1 MPGSQDR
8 LVKAHF
14 IRFFNPPPYS
24 FPESGLVAALLVE
37 TITYLISGFQPFVFF
52 KQMSKTL
59 YLLDGMALAYRAHFA
74 LIRSPIYTSKGFNS
88 SAIFGFTGTLIE
100 LITKK
105 KPSHLAVVFDTS
117 APTARHIL
125 HPEYKAH
132 REDMPED
139 LAAAMPHLS
148 RVAEAF
154 GIPVLKMDGY
164 EADDI
169 IGTLS
174 HRAEADGFDEIFMVT
189 PDKDFGQLV
198 TDKIKMYRPSRQGDG
213 AEILGVDE
221 IKEKWGIAR
230 AEQVIDMLGL
240 CGDVSDNIPGVPGIG
255 PKTAAKLLATYDTVQ
270 NIIDHVAELKGK
282 QKERVR
288 DHTVQALLSKKLATI
303 QLDVPIQ
310 ANWEALRLDP
320 PNKDKLVPLFAE
332 FEFRTLGKRIF
343 GNDFTIQEAAT
354 DLVLMSEDDE
364 KAKVT
369 SQASTA
375 SGETQ
380 MDLLPDIAFK
390 TFADLKTDYRIA
402 DSTEALHQ
410 LVAALRNAGTFAFDT
425 ETTGLNP
432 RSVQLVGISFATQAH
447 SGWFVPLPSERS
459 EAAQVLDVLRPVFDD
474 STLTKV
480 GHNLKFDLSI
490 LAEQGM
496 DVAGPCFDTMLAHAL
511 IDPEQRH
518 NLDALSEDFLQYTTI
533 RFSELVPDTPKG
545 QAIDYSGV
553 DPKALAD
560 YAIEDADV
568 TLQLWSLFKAKLKE
582 SGQAK
587 VFYDIET
594 PLLPVL
600 VAMEREGILMDE
612 SVLVETGQSL
622 EGHIE
627 ALRNAVNQSAGREFN
642 LNSPKQLGEV
652 LFDELKLV
660 EKAKK
665 TKTGQYAT
673 NEKVLASL
681 APKHPIVANILEYR
695 QLAKLKSTYIDALPH
710 SIDPASGRVHTHYGQ
725 VQTSTGRLSSND
737 PNLQNIPVRSKQG
750 REIRKAF
757 IARPGWKLLSA
768 DYSQIE
774 LRILAALTEDQ
785 GLLTAFRQGRDI
797 HAATAAKIFD
807 VALDEVT
814 REQRSTAKMVNFGIP
829 YGISAFGLA
838 QRLGTVS
845 RTEAQEIINNYFEQF
860 PGIPGYMTRMQDR
873 AKAQGYVETISGRRR
888 HLRDINSSNGTIRAA
903 AERNAI
909 NMPIQGTAADMIK
922 IAMVNVQNALT
933 EKQLNTRMLLQVHDE
948 LIFDLDPAEE
958 TIVRELVTE
967 GMKDALDLKCP
978 IEIDIGIGDNWLE
991 AH

>member
-1 MPGSQDR
+1 
-8 LVKAHF
+8 
-14 IRFFNPPPYS
+14 
-24 FPESGLVAALLVE
+24 
-37 TITYLISGFQPFVFF
+37 
-52 KQMSKTL
+52 MSKTL

-105 KPSHLAVVFDTS
+105 QPSHLAVVFDTS

-125 HPEYKAH
+125 HPEYKAQ
-132 REDMPED
+132 REAMPED

-169 IGTLS
+169 IGTLA
-174 HRAEADGFDEIFMVT
+174 HRAEAEGFDEVFMVT

-198 TDKIKMYRPSRQGDG
+198 TEKIKMYRPSRQGDG
-213 AEILGVDE
+213 AEILGIDE
-221 IKEKWGIAR
+221 IKQKWDIVR
-230 AEQVIDMLGL
+230 VDQVIDMLGL

-255 PKTAAKLLATYDTVQ
+255 PKTAAKLLAAYDNVD
-270 NIIDHVAELKGK
+270 NIIAHVDELKGK
-282 QKERVR
+282 QQERVR
-288 DHTVQALLSKKLATI
+288 DNAEQARLSKTLATI
-303 QLDVPIQ
+303 QLDVPID
-310 ANWEALRLDP
+310 ADWDSLRLDVP
-320 PNKDKLVPLFAE
+320 SQDKLVPLFAE

-343 GNDFTIQEAAT
+343 GNDFTIQET
-354 DLVLMSEDDE
+354 SSDLVLMSEDDE
-364 KAKVT
+364 KTKAKQPAAD
-369 SQASTA
+369 S
-375 SGETQ
+375 SGDLQ
-380 MDLLPDIAFK
+380 LDLLPAVTYT
-390 TFADLKTDYRIA
+390 TFADTKTDYRIA
-402 DSTEALHQ
+402 DSANTLKALTD
-410 LVAALRNAGTFAFDT
+410 ALRAAGSFAFDT

-432 RSVQLVGISFATQAH
+432 RSVDLVGISFSTKAH
-447 SGWFVPLPSERS
+447 SGWFVPVSS
-459 EAAQVLDVLRPVFDD
+459 DNSAAVFDALRPIFSD
-474 STLTKV
+474 SSLAKI
-480 GHNLKFDLSI
+480 GHHLKFDLSI
-490 LAEQGM
+490 LAEQGI
-496 DVAGPCFDTMLAHAL
+496 DVAGECYDTMLAHAL

-518 NLDALSEDFLQYTTI
+518 NLDTLSEDFLQYTTI
-533 RFSELVPDTPKG
+533 RFSELVPEIKKG
-545 QAIDYSGV
+545 QPIDYSSV
-553 DPKALAD
+553 KPQALAN
-560 YAIEDADV
+560 YAIEDANV
-568 TLQLWSLFKAKLKE
+568 TLQLWELFKVKLEE

-587 VFYDIET
+587 VFYEIET

-600 VAMEREGILMDE
+600 VSMEREGILMNE
-612 SVLVETGQSL
+612 ATLAETGKSL
-622 EGHIE
+622 EDHI
-627 ALRNAVNQSAGREFN
+627 ATLRYSINVAAGREFN
-642 LNSPKQLGEV
+642 LNSPKQLGEI
-652 LFDELKLV
+652 LFDDLKLV
-660 EKAKK
+660 EKPKK

-673 NEKVLASL
+673 NEQVLSSL

-695 QLAKLKSTYIDALPH
+695 QLTKLKSTYIDALPN
-710 SIDPASGRVHTHYGQ
+710 SIDAASGRVHTHYGQ

-737 PNLQNIPVRSKQG
+737 PNLQNIPVRSVQG

-774 LRILAALTEDQ
+774 LRILAELTEDE
-785 GLLTAFRQGRDI
+785 GLLNAFREGRDI

-845 RTEAQEIINNYFEQF
+845 RTEAQEIINNYFAQF
-860 PGIPGYMTRMQDR
+860 PGIPGYMSRMQES
-873 AKAQGYVETISGRRR
+873 AKAKGYVETITGRRR
-888 HLRDINSSNGTIRAA
+888 YLQDINSKNGTIRAA

-922 IAMVNVQNALT
+922 IAMVNVQTALT
-933 EKQLNTRMLLQVHDE
+933 EQSLNTRMLLQVHDE
-948 LIFDLDPAEE
+948 LIFDLDPTEE
-958 TIVRELVTE
+958 AAVRALVTE
-967 GMKDALDLKCP
+967 GMKKALDLKCP
-978 IEIDIGIGDNWLE
+978 IEIDIGLGDNWLE

>member
-1 MPGSQDR
+1 MP
-8 LVKAHF
+8 
-14 IRFFNPPPYS
+14 
-24 FPESGLVAALLVE
+24 
-37 TITYLISGFQPFVFF
+37 
-52 KQMSKTL
+52 KTL

-105 KPSHLAVVFDTS
+105 QPSHLAVVFDTS

-125 HPEYKAH
+125 HPEYKAQ
-132 REDMPED
+132 REAMPED

-169 IGTLS
+169 IGTLA
-174 HRAEADGFDEIFMVT
+174 HRAEADGFDEVFMVT

-198 TDKIKMYRPSRQGDG
+198 TEKIKMYRPSRQGDG

-221 IKEKWGIAR
+221 IKAKWDIIR
-230 AEQVIDMLGL
+230 VDQVIDMLGL

-255 PKTAAKLLATYDTVQ
+255 PKTAAKLLAAYDNVD
-270 NIIDHVAELKGK
+270 NIIAHVDELKGK
-282 QKERVR
+282 QQERVR
-288 DHTVQALLSKKLATI
+288 DNAEQARLSKTLATI
-303 QLDVPIQ
+303 QLDVPID
-310 ANWEALRLDP
+310 ADWDNLRLDAP
-320 PNKDKLVPLFAE
+320 SQEKLVPLFAE
-332 FEFRTLGKRIF
+332 FEFRTLAKRIF
-343 GNDFTIQEAAT
+343 GSDFTIQEASSE
-354 DLVLMSEDDE
+354 LVLMSEDDE
-364 KAKVT
+364 KTKAKQPAAD
-369 SQASTA
+369 S
-375 SGETQ
+375 SGDLQ
-380 MDLLPDIAFK
+380 LDLLPAVTYT
-390 TFADLKTDYRIA
+390 TFTDTETDYRIA
-402 DSTEALHQ
+402 DSADTLQQ
-410 LVAALRNAGTFAFDT
+410 LTDELRSAGSFAFDT

-432 RSVQLVGISFATQAH
+432 RSVDLVGISFSIKAH
-447 SGWFVPLPSERS
+447 SGWFVPVSKGNS
-459 EAAQVLDVLRPVFDD
+459 ATVFEALRPVFSD
-474 STLTKV
+474 SNLAKI

-490 LAEQGM
+490 LAEQGI
-496 DVAGPCFDTMLAHAL
+496 DVAGECYDTMLAHAL

-518 NLDALSEDFLQYTTI
+518 NLDTLSEDFLQYTTI
-533 RFSELVPDTPKG
+533 RFSELVPEVKKG
-545 QAIDYSGV
+545 QPIDYSSV
-553 DPKALAD
+553 KPQALAD

-568 TLQLWSLFKAKLKE
+568 TLQLWELFKAKLEE

-587 VFYDIET
+587 VFYEIET

-600 VAMEREGILMDE
+600 VAMEREGILMNE
-612 SVLVETGQSL
+612 ATLVDTGKSL

-627 ALRNAVNQSAGREFN
+627 TLRESINAAAGREFN
-642 LNSPKQLGEV
+642 LNSPKQLGEI

-660 EKAKK
+660 EKPKK

-673 NEKVLASL
+673 NEQVLSSL

-695 QLAKLKSTYIDALPH
+695 QLTKLKSTYIDALPH
-710 SIDPASGRVHTHYGQ
+710 SIDPVSGRVHTNYGQ

-737 PNLQNIPVRSKQG
+737 PNLQNIPVRSVQG

-774 LRILAALTEDQ
+774 LRILAALTEDA
-785 GLLTAFRQGRDI
+785 GLLNAFREGRDI
-797 HAATAAKIFD
+797 HAATAAKIFE
-807 VALDEVT
+807 VELDEVT

-845 RTEAQEIINNYFEQF
+845 RTEAQEIINNYFAQF
-860 PGIPGYMTRMQDR
+860 PGIPGYMLRMQES
-873 AKAQGYVETISGRRR
+873 AKAKGYVETITGRRR
-888 HLRDINSSNGTIRAA
+888 YLQDINSRNGTIRAA

-922 IAMVNVQNALT
+922 IAMVNVQNALVA
-933 EKQLNTRMLLQVHDE
+933 QGLNTRMLLQVHDE
-948 LIFDLDPAEE
+948 LIFDLDPNEE
-958 TIVRELVTE
+958 TKVRALVTE
-967 GMKDALDLKCP
+967 GMKKALDLKCP
-978 IEIDIGIGDNWLE
+978 IEIDIGLGDNWLE

>member
-1 MPGSQDR
+1 MP
-8 LVKAHF
+8 
-14 IRFFNPPPYS
+14 
-24 FPESGLVAALLVE
+24 
-37 TITYLISGFQPFVFF
+37 
-52 KQMSKTL
+52 KTL

-105 KPSHLAVVFDTS
+105 QPSHLAVVFDTS

-125 HPEYKAH
+125 HPEYKAQ
-132 REDMPED
+132 REAMPED

-169 IGTLS
+169 IGTLA
-174 HRAEADGFDEIFMVT
+174 HRAEADGFDEVFMVT

-198 TDKIKMYRPSRQGDG
+198 TEKIKMYRPSRQGDG

-221 IKEKWGIAR
+221 IKAKWDIIR
-230 AEQVIDMLGL
+230 VDQVIDMLGL

-255 PKTAAKLLATYDTVQ
+255 PKTAAKLLAAYDNVD
-270 NIIDHVAELKGK
+270 NIIAHVDELKGK
-282 QKERVR
+282 QQERVR
-288 DHTVQALLSKKLATI
+288 DNAEQARLSKTLATI
-303 QLDVPIQ
+303 QLDVPID
-310 ANWEALRLDP
+310 AEWDNLRLDAP
-320 PNKDKLVPLFAE
+320 SQDKLVPLFAE
-332 FEFRTLGKRIF
+332 FEFRTLAKRIF
-343 GNDFTIQEAAT
+343 GSDFTIQEASSE
-354 DLVLMSEDDE
+354 LVLMSEDDE
-364 KAKVT
+364 KTKAKQPAAD
-369 SQASTA
+369 S
-375 SGETQ
+375 SGDLQ
-380 MDLLPDIAFK
+380 LDLLPAVTYT
-390 TFADLKTDYRIA
+390 TFTDTKTDYRIA
-402 DSTEALHQ
+402 DSADTLQQ
-410 LVAALRNAGTFAFDT
+410 LTDELRSAGSFAFDT

-432 RSVQLVGISFATQAH
+432 RSVDLVGISFSIKAH
-447 SGWFVPLPSERS
+447 SGWFVPVSKGNS
-459 EAAQVLDVLRPVFDD
+459 ATVFEALRPVFSD
-474 STLTKV
+474 SNLAKI

-490 LAEQGM
+490 LAEQGI
-496 DVAGPCFDTMLAHAL
+496 DVAGECYDTMLAHAL

-518 NLDALSEDFLQYTTI
+518 NLDTLSEDFLQYTTI
-533 RFSELVPDTPKG
+533 RFSELVPEVKKG
-545 QAIDYSGV
+545 QPIDYSSV
-553 DPKALAD
+553 KPQALAD

-568 TLQLWSLFKAKLKE
+568 TLQLWELFKAKLEE

-587 VFYDIET
+587 VFYEIET

-600 VAMEREGILMDE
+600 VAMEREGILMNE
-612 SVLVETGQSL
+612 ATLVDTGKSL

-627 ALRNAVNQSAGREFN
+627 TLRESINAAAGREFN
-642 LNSPKQLGEV
+642 LNSPKQLGEI

-660 EKAKK
+660 EKPKK

-673 NEKVLASL
+673 NEQVLSSL

-695 QLAKLKSTYIDALPH
+695 QLTKLKSTYIDALPH
-710 SIDPASGRVHTHYGQ
+710 SIDPVSGRVHTNYGQ

-737 PNLQNIPVRSKQG
+737 PNLQNIPVRSVQG

-774 LRILAALTEDQ
+774 LRILAALTEDA
-785 GLLTAFRQGRDI
+785 GLLNAFREGRDI
-797 HAATAAKIFD
+797 HAATAAKIFE
-807 VALDEVT
+807 VELDEVS

-845 RTEAQEIINNYFEQF
+845 RTEAQEIINNYFAQF
-860 PGIPGYMTRMQDR
+860 PGIPGYMSRMQES
-873 AKAQGYVETISGRRR
+873 AKAKGYVETITGRRR
-888 HLRDINSSNGTIRAA
+888 YLQDINSRNGTIRAA

-922 IAMVNVQNALT
+922 IAMVNVQNALV
-933 EKQLNTRMLLQVHDE
+933 EQGLNTRMLLQVHDE
-948 LIFDLDPAEE
+948 LIFDLDPSEE
-958 TIVRELVTE
+958 VAVRALVTE
-967 GMKDALDLKCP
+967 GMKKALDLKCP
-978 IEIDIGIGDNWLE
+978 IEIDIGLGDNWLE

>member
-1 MPGSQDR
+1 MP
-8 LVKAHF
+8 
-14 IRFFNPPPYS
+14 
-24 FPESGLVAALLVE
+24 
-37 TITYLISGFQPFVFF
+37 
-52 KQMSKTL
+52 KTL

-105 KPSHLAVVFDTS
+105 QPSHLAVVFDTS

-125 HPEYKAH
+125 HPEYKAQ
-132 REDMPED
+132 REAMPED

-169 IGTLS
+169 IGTLA
-174 HRAEADGFDEIFMVT
+174 HRAEADGFDEVFMVT

-198 TDKIKMYRPSRQGDG
+198 TEKIKMYRPSRQGDG

-221 IKEKWGIAR
+221 IKAKWDIIR
-230 AEQVIDMLGL
+230 VDQVIDMLGL

-255 PKTAAKLLATYDTVQ
+255 PKTAAKLLAAYDNVD
-270 NIIDHVAELKGK
+270 NIIAHVDELKGK
-282 QKERVR
+282 QQERVR
-288 DHTVQALLSKKLATI
+288 DNAEQARLSKTLATI
-303 QLDVPIQ
+303 QLDVPID
-310 ANWEALRLDP
+310 ADWDNLRLDAP
-320 PNKDKLVPLFAE
+320 SQDKLVPLFAE
-332 FEFRTLGKRIF
+332 FEFRTLAKRIF
-343 GNDFTIQEAAT
+343 GSDFTIQEASSE
-354 DLVLMSEDDE
+354 LVLMSEDDE
-364 KAKVT
+364 KTKAKQPAAD
-369 SQASTA
+369 S
-375 SGETQ
+375 SGDLQ
-380 MDLLPDIAFK
+380 LDLLPAVTYT
-390 TFADLKTDYRIA
+390 TFTDTKTDYRIA
-402 DSTEALHQ
+402 DSADTLQQ
-410 LVAALRNAGTFAFDT
+410 LTDELRSAGSFAFDT

-432 RSVQLVGISFATQAH
+432 RSVDLVGISFSIKAH
-447 SGWFVPLPSERS
+447 SGWFVPVSKGNS
-459 EAAQVLDVLRPVFDD
+459 ATVFEALRPVFSD
-474 STLTKV
+474 SNLAKI

-490 LAEQGM
+490 LAEQGI
-496 DVAGPCFDTMLAHAL
+496 DVAGECYDTMLAHAL

-518 NLDALSEDFLQYTTI
+518 NLDTLSEDFLQYTTI
-533 RFSELVPDTPKG
+533 RFSELVPEVKKG
-545 QAIDYSGV
+545 QPIDYSSV
-553 DPKALAD
+553 KPQALAD

-568 TLQLWSLFKAKLKE
+568 TLQLWELFKAKLEE

-587 VFYDIET
+587 VFYEIET

-600 VAMEREGILMDE
+600 VAMEREGILMNE
-612 SVLVETGQSL
+612 ATLVDTGKSL

-627 ALRNAVNQSAGREFN
+627 TLRESINAAAGREFN
-642 LNSPKQLGEV
+642 LNSPKQLGEI

-660 EKAKK
+660 EKPKK

-673 NEKVLASL
+673 NEQVLSSL

-695 QLAKLKSTYIDALPH
+695 QLTKLKSTYIDALPH
-710 SIDPASGRVHTHYGQ
+710 SIDPVSGRVHTNYGQ

-737 PNLQNIPVRSKQG
+737 PNLQNIPVRSVQG

-774 LRILAALTEDQ
+774 LRILAALTEDA
-785 GLLTAFRQGRDI
+785 GLLNAFREGRDI
-797 HAATAAKIFD
+797 HAATAAKIFE
-807 VALDEVT
+807 VELDEVT

-845 RTEAQEIINNYFEQF
+845 RTEAQEIINNYFAQF
-860 PGIPGYMTRMQDR
+860 PGIPGYMLRMQES
-873 AKAQGYVETISGRRR
+873 AKAKGYVETITGRRR
-888 HLRDINSSNGTIRAA
+888 YLQDINSRNGTIRAA

-922 IAMVNVQNALT
+922 IAMVNVQNALV
-933 EKQLNTRMLLQVHDE
+933 EQGLNTRMLLQVHDE
-948 LIFDLDPAEE
+948 LIFDLDPSEE
-958 TIVRELVTE
+958 VAVRALVTE
-967 GMKDALDLKCP
+967 GMKKALDLKCP
-978 IEIDIGIGDNWLE
+978 IEIDIGLGDNWLE

>member
-1 MPGSQDR
+1 
-8 LVKAHF
+8 
-14 IRFFNPPPYS
+14 
-24 FPESGLVAALLVE
+24 
-37 TITYLISGFQPFVFF
+37 
-52 KQMSKTL
+52 MSKTL

-105 KPSHLAVVFDTS
+105 QPSHLAVVFDTS

-125 HPEYKAH
+125 HPEYKAQ
-132 REDMPED
+132 REAMPED

-169 IGTLS
+169 IGTLA
-174 HRAEADGFDEIFMVT
+174 HRAEAEGFDEVFMVT

-198 TDKIKMYRPSRQGDG
+198 TEKIKMYRPSRQGDG
-213 AEILGVDE
+213 AEILGIDE
-221 IKEKWGIAR
+221 IKQKWDIVR
-230 AEQVIDMLGL
+230 VDQVIDMLGL

-255 PKTAAKLLATYDTVQ
+255 PKTAAKLLAAYDNVD
-270 NIIDHVAELKGK
+270 NIIAHVDELKGK
-282 QKERVR
+282 QQERVR
-288 DHTVQALLSKKLATI
+288 DNAEQARLSKTLATI
-303 QLDVPIQ
+303 QLDVPID
-310 ANWEALRLDP
+310 ADWDSLRLDVP
-320 PNKDKLVPLFAE
+320 SQDKLVPLFAE

-343 GNDFTIQEAAT
+343 GNDFTIQET
-354 DLVLMSEDDE
+354 SSDLVLMSEDDE
-364 KAKVT
+364 KTKAKQPAAD
-369 SQASTA
+369 S
-375 SGETQ
+375 SGDLQ
-380 MDLLPDIAFK
+380 LDLLPAVTYT
-390 TFADLKTDYRIA
+390 TFADTKTDYRIA
-402 DSTEALHQ
+402 DSANTLKALTD
-410 LVAALRNAGTFAFDT
+410 ALRAAGSFAFDT

-432 RSVQLVGISFATQAH
+432 RSVDLVGISFSTKAH
-447 SGWFVPLPSERS
+447 SGWFVPVSS
-459 EAAQVLDVLRPVFDD
+459 DNSAAVFDALRPIFSD
-474 STLTKV
+474 SSLAKI
-480 GHNLKFDLSI
+480 GHHLKFDLSI
-490 LAEQGM
+490 LAEQGI
-496 DVAGPCFDTMLAHAL
+496 DVAGECYDTMLAHAL

-518 NLDALSEDFLQYTTI
+518 NLDTLSEDFLQYTTI
-533 RFSELVPDTPKG
+533 RFSELVPEIKKG
-545 QAIDYSGV
+545 QPIDYSSV
-553 DPKALAD
+553 KPQALAN

-568 TLQLWSLFKAKLKE
+568 TLQLWELFKVKLEE

-587 VFYDIET
+587 VFYEIET

-600 VAMEREGILMDE
+600 VSMEREGILMNE
-612 SVLVETGQSL
+612 ATLAETGKSL
-622 EGHIE
+622 EDHI
-627 ALRNAVNQSAGREFN
+627 ATLRDSINVAAGREFN
-642 LNSPKQLGEV
+642 LNSPKQLGEI
-652 LFDELKLV
+652 LFDDLKLV
-660 EKAKK
+660 EKPKK

-673 NEKVLASL
+673 NEQVLSSL

-695 QLAKLKSTYIDALPH
+695 QLTKLKSTYIDALPN
-710 SIDPASGRVHTHYGQ
+710 SIDAASGRVHTHYGQ

-737 PNLQNIPVRSKQG
+737 PNLQNIPVRSVQG

-774 LRILAALTEDQ
+774 LRILAELTEDE
-785 GLLTAFRQGRDI
+785 GLLNAFREGRDI

-845 RTEAQEIINNYFEQF
+845 RTEAQEIINNYFAQF
-860 PGIPGYMTRMQDR
+860 PGIPGYMSRMQES
-873 AKAQGYVETISGRRR
+873 AKAKGYVETITGRRR
-888 HLRDINSSNGTIRAA
+888 YLQDINSKNGTIRAA

-922 IAMVNVQNALT
+922 IAMVNVQTALT
-933 EKQLNTRMLLQVHDE
+933 EQSLNTRMLLQVHDE
-948 LIFDLDPAEE
+948 LIFDLDPSEE
-958 TIVRELVTE
+958 TAVRALVTD
-967 GMKDALDLKCP
+967 GMKKALDLNCP
-978 IEIDIGIGDNWLE
+978 IEIDIGLGDNWLE

>member
-1 MPGSQDR
+1 MP
-8 LVKAHF
+8 
-14 IRFFNPPPYS
+14 
-24 FPESGLVAALLVE
+24 
-37 TITYLISGFQPFVFF
+37 
-52 KQMSKTL
+52 KTL

-105 KPSHLAVVFDTS
+105 QPSHLAVVFDTS

-125 HPEYKAH
+125 HPEYKAQ
-132 REDMPED
+132 REAMPED

-169 IGTLS
+169 IGTLA
-174 HRAEADGFDEIFMVT
+174 HRAEADGFDEVFMVT

-198 TDKIKMYRPSRQGDG
+198 TEKIKMYRPSRQGDG

-221 IKEKWGIAR
+221 IKAKWDIIR
-230 AEQVIDMLGL
+230 VDQVIDMLGL

-255 PKTAAKLLATYDTVQ
+255 PKTAAKLLAAYDNVD
-270 NIIDHVAELKGK
+270 NIIAHVDELKGK
-282 QKERVR
+282 QQERVR
-288 DHTVQALLSKKLATI
+288 DNAEQARLSKTLATI
-303 QLDVPIQ
+303 QLDVPID
-310 ANWEALRLDP
+310 ADWDNLRLDAP
-320 PNKDKLVPLFAE
+320 SQDKLVPLFAE
-332 FEFRTLGKRIF
+332 FEFRTLAKRIF
-343 GNDFTIQEAAT
+343 GSDFTIQEASSE
-354 DLVLMSEDDE
+354 LVLMSEDDE
-364 KAKVT
+364 KTKAKQ
-369 SQASTA
+369 SAADS
-375 SGETQ
+375 SGDLQ
-380 MDLLPDIAFK
+380 LDLLPAVTYT
-390 TFADLKTDYRIA
+390 TFTDTKTDYRIA
-402 DSTEALHQ
+402 DSADTLQQ
-410 LVAALRNAGTFAFDT
+410 LTDELRSAGSFAFDT

-432 RSVQLVGISFATQAH
+432 RSVDLVGISFSIKAH
-447 SGWFVPLPSERS
+447 SGWFVPVSKGNS
-459 EAAQVLDVLRPVFDD
+459 ATVFEALRPVFSD
-474 STLTKV
+474 SNLAKI

-490 LAEQGM
+490 LAEQGI
-496 DVAGPCFDTMLAHAL
+496 DVAGECYDTMLAHAL

-518 NLDALSEDFLQYTTI
+518 NLDTLSEDFLQYTTI
-533 RFSELVPDTPKG
+533 RFSELVPEVKKG
-545 QAIDYSGV
+545 QPIDYSSV
-553 DPKALAD
+553 KPQALAD

-568 TLQLWSLFKAKLKE
+568 TLQLWELFKAKLEE

-587 VFYDIET
+587 VFYEIET

-600 VAMEREGILMDE
+600 VAMEREGILMNE
-612 SVLVETGQSL
+612 ATLVDTGKSL

-627 ALRNAVNQSAGREFN
+627 TLRESINAAAGREFN
-642 LNSPKQLGEV
+642 LNSPKQLGEI

-660 EKAKK
+660 EKPKK

-673 NEKVLASL
+673 NEQVLSSL

-695 QLAKLKSTYIDALPH
+695 QLTKLKSTYIDALPH
-710 SIDPASGRVHTHYGQ
+710 SIDPVSGRVHTNYGQ

-737 PNLQNIPVRSKQG
+737 PNLQNIPVRSVQG

-774 LRILAALTEDQ
+774 LRILAALTEDA
-785 GLLTAFRQGRDI
+785 GLLNAFREGRDI
-797 HAATAAKIFD
+797 HAATAAKIFE
-807 VALDEVT
+807 VELDEVT

-845 RTEAQEIINNYFEQF
+845 RTEAQEIINNYFAQF
-860 PGIPGYMTRMQDR
+860 PGIPGYMSRMQDS
-873 AKAQGYVETISGRRR
+873 AKATGYVETITGRRR
-888 HLRDINSSNGTIRAA
+888 YLQDINSRNGTIRAA

-922 IAMVNVQNALT
+922 IAMVNVQNALVA
-933 EKQLNTRMLLQVHDE
+933 QNLNTRMLLQVHDE
-948 LIFDLDPAEE
+948 LIFDLDPSEE
-958 TIVRELVTE
+958 TTVRALVTE
-967 GMKDALDLKCP
+967 GMKKALDLKCP
-978 IEIDIGIGDNWLE
+978 IEIDIGLGDNWLE

>member
-1 MPGSQDR
+1 MP
-8 LVKAHF
+8 
-14 IRFFNPPPYS
+14 
-24 FPESGLVAALLVE
+24 
-37 TITYLISGFQPFVFF
+37 
-52 KQMSKTL
+52 KTL

-105 KPSHLAVVFDTS
+105 QPSHLAVVFDTS

-125 HPEYKAH
+125 HPEYKAQ
-132 REDMPED
+132 REAMPED

-169 IGTLS
+169 IGTLA
-174 HRAEADGFDEIFMVT
+174 HRAEADGFDEVFMVT

-198 TDKIKMYRPSRQGDG
+198 TEKIKMYRPSRQGDG

-221 IKEKWGIAR
+221 IKAKWDIIR
-230 AEQVIDMLGL
+230 VDQVIDMLGL

-255 PKTAAKLLATYDTVQ
+255 PKTAAKLLAAYDNVD
-270 NIIDHVAELKGK
+270 NIITHVDELKGK
-282 QKERVR
+282 QQERVR
-288 DHTVQALLSKKLATI
+288 DNAEQARLSKTLATI
-303 QLDVPIQ
+303 QLDVPID
-310 ANWEALRLDP
+310 AEWDSLRLDP
-320 PNKDKLVPLFAE
+320 PSQDKLVPLFAE
-332 FEFRTLGKRIF
+332 FEFRTLAKRIF
-343 GNDFTIQEAAT
+343 GSDFTIQEASSE
-354 DLVLMSEDDE
+354 LVLMSEDDE
-364 KAKVT
+364 KTKAKQPAAD
-369 SQASTA
+369 S
-375 SGETQ
+375 SGDLQ
-380 MDLLPDIAFK
+380 LDLLPAVTYT
-390 TFADLKTDYRIA
+390 TFADTKTDYRIA
-402 DSTEALHQ
+402 DSAETLKQ
-410 LVAALRNAGTFAFDT
+410 LTDALRAAGSFAFDT

-432 RSVQLVGISFATQAH
+432 RSVDLVGISFSTAAH
-447 SGWFVPLPSERS
+447 SGWFVPVSAENS
-459 EAAQVLDVLRPVFDD
+459 AAVFEALRPVFID
-474 STLTKV
+474 SSLPKI

-490 LAEQGM
+490 LAEQGI
-496 DVAGPCFDTMLAHAL
+496 DVAGHCYDTMLAHAL

-518 NLDALSEDFLQYTTI
+518 NLDTLSEDFLQYTTI
-533 RFSELVPDTPKG
+533 RFSELVPDVKKG
-545 QAIDYSGV
+545 QPIDYSSV
-553 DPKALAD
+553 KPQALAD

-568 TLQLWSLFKAKLKE
+568 TLQLWELFKAKLEE

-587 VFYDIET
+587 VFYEIET

-600 VAMEREGILMDE
+600 VAMEREGILMNE
-612 SVLVETGQSL
+612 ATLAETGKSL
-622 EGHIE
+622 EDHIE
-627 ALRNAVNQSAGREFN
+627 TLRDSINAAAGREFN
-642 LNSPKQLGEV
+642 LNSPKQLGEI

-660 EKAKK
+660 EKPKK

-673 NEKVLASL
+673 NEQVLSSL

-695 QLAKLKSTYIDALPH
+695 QLTKLKSTYIDALPN
-710 SIDPASGRVHTHYGQ
+710 SIDPVSGRVHTNYGQ

-737 PNLQNIPVRSKQG
+737 PNLQNIPVRSVQG

-774 LRILAALTEDQ
+774 LRILAALTEDT
-785 GLLTAFRQGRDI
+785 GLLNAFREGRDI
-797 HAATAAKIFD
+797 HAATAAKIFN
-807 VALDEVT
+807 VGLDEVT

-845 RTEAQEIINNYFEQF
+845 RTEAQEIINNYFAQF
-860 PGIPGYMTRMQDR
+860 PGIPGYMSRMQDS
-873 AKAQGYVETISGRRR
+873 AKATGYVETITGRRR
-888 HLRDINSSNGTIRAA
+888 YLQDINSRNGTIRAA

-922 IAMVNVQNALT
+922 IAMVNVQNALVA
-933 EKQLNTRMLLQVHDE
+933 QNLNTRMLLQVHDE
-948 LIFDLDPAEE
+948 LIFDLDPSEE
-958 TIVRELVTE
+958 TTVRALVTE
-967 GMKDALDLKCP
+967 GMKKALDLKCP
-978 IEIDIGIGDNWLE
+978 IEIDIGLGDNWLE

>member
-1 MPGSQDR
+1 
-8 LVKAHF
+8 
-14 IRFFNPPPYS
+14 
-24 FPESGLVAALLVE
+24 
-37 TITYLISGFQPFVFF
+37 
-52 KQMSKTL
+52 MSKTL

-105 KPSHLAVVFDTS
+105 QPSHLAVVFDTS

-125 HPEYKAH
+125 HPEYKAQ
-132 REDMPED
+132 REAMPED

-169 IGTLS
+169 IGTLA
-174 HRAEADGFDEIFMVT
+174 HRAEAEGFDEVFMVT

-198 TDKIKMYRPSRQGDG
+198 TEKIKMYRPSRQGDG
-213 AEILGVDE
+213 AEILGIDE
-221 IKEKWGIAR
+221 IKQKWDIVR
-230 AEQVIDMLGL
+230 VDQVIDMLGL

-255 PKTAAKLLATYDTVQ
+255 PKTAAKLLAAYDNVD
-270 NIIDHVAELKGK
+270 NIIAHVDELKGK
-282 QKERVR
+282 QQERVR
-288 DHTVQALLSKKLATI
+288 DNAEQARLSKTLATI
-303 QLDVPIQ
+303 QLDVPID
-310 ANWEALRLDP
+310 ADWDSLRLDVP
-320 PNKDKLVPLFAE
+320 SQDKLVPLFAE

-343 GNDFTIQEAAT
+343 GNDFTIQET
-354 DLVLMSEDDE
+354 SSDLVLMSEDDE
-364 KAKVT
+364 KTKAKQPAAD
-369 SQASTA
+369 S
-375 SGETQ
+375 SGDLQ
-380 MDLLPDIAFK
+380 LDLLPAVTYT
-390 TFADLKTDYRIA
+390 TFADTKTDYHIA
-402 DSTEALHQ
+402 DSANTLKALTD
-410 LVAALRNAGTFAFDT
+410 ALRAAGSFAFDT

-432 RSVQLVGISFATQAH
+432 RSVDLVGISFSTKAH
-447 SGWFVPLPSERS
+447 SGWFVPVSS
-459 EAAQVLDVLRPVFDD
+459 DNSAAVFDALRPIFSD
-474 STLTKV
+474 SSLAKI
-480 GHNLKFDLSI
+480 GHHLKFDLSI
-490 LAEQGM
+490 LAEQGI
-496 DVAGPCFDTMLAHAL
+496 DVAGECYDTMLAHAL

-518 NLDALSEDFLQYTTI
+518 NLDTLSEDFLQYTTI
-533 RFSELVPDTPKG
+533 RFSELVPEIKKG
-545 QAIDYSGV
+545 QPIDYSSV
-553 DPKALAD
+553 KPQALAN
-560 YAIEDADV
+560 YAIEDANV
-568 TLQLWSLFKAKLKE
+568 TLQLWELFKVKLEE

-587 VFYDIET
+587 VFYEIET

-600 VAMEREGILMDE
+600 VSMEREGILMNE
-612 SVLVETGQSL
+612 ATLAETGKSL
-622 EGHIE
+622 EDHI
-627 ALRNAVNQSAGREFN
+627 ATLRYSINVAAGREFN
-642 LNSPKQLGEV
+642 LNSPKQLGEI
-652 LFDELKLV
+652 LFDDLKLV
-660 EKAKK
+660 EKPKK

-673 NEKVLASL
+673 NEQVLSSL

-695 QLAKLKSTYIDALPH
+695 QLTKLKSTYIDALPN
-710 SIDPASGRVHTHYGQ
+710 SIDAASGRVHTHYGQ

-737 PNLQNIPVRSKQG
+737 PNLQNIPVRSVQG

-774 LRILAALTEDQ
+774 LRILAELTEDE
-785 GLLTAFRQGRDI
+785 GLLNAFREGRDI

-845 RTEAQEIINNYFEQF
+845 RTEAQEIINNYFAQF
-860 PGIPGYMTRMQDR
+860 PGIPGYMSRMQES
-873 AKAQGYVETISGRRR
+873 AKAKGYVETITGRRR
-888 HLRDINSSNGTIRAA
+888 YLQDINSKNGTIRAA

-922 IAMVNVQNALT
+922 IAMVNVQTALT
-933 EKQLNTRMLLQVHDE
+933 EQSLNTRMLLQVHDE
-948 LIFDLDPAEE
+948 LIFDLDPTEE
-958 TIVRELVTE
+958 AAVRALVTE
-967 GMKDALDLKCP
+967 GMKKALDLKCP
-978 IEIDIGIGDNWLE
+978 IEIDIGLGDNWLE

>member
-1 MPGSQDR
+1 
-8 LVKAHF
+8 
-14 IRFFNPPPYS
+14 
-24 FPESGLVAALLVE
+24 
-37 TITYLISGFQPFVFF
+37 
-52 KQMSKTL
+52 MSKTL

-100 LITKK
+100 LITKQQ
-105 KPSHLAVVFDTS
+105 PSHLAVVFDTS

-125 HPEYKAH
+125 HPEYKAQ
-132 REDMPED
+132 REAMPED

-169 IGTLS
+169 IGTLA
-174 HRAEADGFDEIFMVT
+174 HRAEADGFDAIFMVT

-198 TDKIKMYRPSRQGDG
+198 TKKIKMYRPSRKSDG
-213 AEILGVDE
+213 AEILGINE
-221 IKEKWGIAR
+221 ILAKWDIQR
-230 AEQVIDMLGL
+230 VEQVIDMLGL

-255 PKTAAKLLATYDTVQ
+255 PKTAAKLLANYDNID
-270 NIIDHVAELKGK
+270 NIIAHIDELKGK
-282 QKERVR
+282 QQERVR
-288 DHTVQALLSKKLATI
+288 DNAEQARLSKTLATI
-303 QLDVPIQ
+303 QLDVPIK
-310 ANWEALRLDP
+310 ADWDSLKLEEP
-320 PNKDKLVPLFAE
+320 SKDKLMPLFAE

-343 GNDFTIQEAAT
+343 GSDFTIKEASS

-364 KAKVT
+364 KAKNKTT
-369 SQASTA
+369 SEHTGDQ
-375 SGETQ
+375 Q
-380 MDLLPDIAFK
+380 MDLLPAVTYK
-390 TFADLKTDYRIA
+390 TFADVKTDYRIA
-402 DSTEALHQ
+402 DSASTLQQ
-410 LVAALRNAGTFAFDT
+410 LVGALRAAGSFAFDT

-432 RSVQLVGISFATQAH
+432 RNVDLVGLSFSTTAH
-447 SGWFVPLPSERS
+447 SGWFVPVSNENS
-459 EAAQVLDVLRPVFDD
+459 AAVFDALRPVFSD
-474 STLTKV
+474 SSLTKI

-490 LAEQGM
+490 LAEQGI
-496 DVAGPCFDTMLAHAL
+496 DVSGTCYDTMLAHAL

-518 NLDALSEDFLQYTTI
+518 KLDTLSEDLLQYSTI
-533 RFSELVPDTPKG
+533 RFSELVPGTLKG
-545 QAIDYSGV
+545 ATIDYSGV
-553 DPKALAD
+553 DPQALAN

-568 TLQLWSLFKAKLKE
+568 TLQLWQLLKAKLEE

-587 VFYDIET
+587 VFYEIET

-612 SVLVETGQSL
+612 AALNETGKSL
-622 EGHIE
+622 EGHIDR
-627 ALRNAVNQSAGREFN
+627 LRNSINSEAGREFN

-660 EKAKK
+660 EKPKK

-673 NEKVLASL
+673 NEQVLSSL

-695 QLAKLKSTYIDALPH
+695 QLTKLKSTYIDALPH
-710 SIDPASGRVHTHYGQ
+710 SIDAVSGRVHTNYGQ

-737 PNLQNIPVRSKQG
+737 PNLQNIPVRSVQG

-774 LRILAALTEDQ
+774 LRILADLTEDE
-785 GLLTAFRQGRDI
+785 GLLNAFREGRDI
-797 HAATAAKIFD
+797 HAATAAKIFE
-807 VALDEVT
+807 VGLNEVT

-845 RTEAQEIINNYFEQF
+845 RTEAQAIINNYFAQF
-860 PGIPGYMTRMQDR
+860 PGIPGYMSRMQAS
-873 AKAQGYVETISGRRR
+873 AKEKGYVETITGRRR
-888 HLRDINSSNGTIRAA
+888 YLQDINSRNATIRAA

-922 IAMVNVQNALT
+922 IAMVNVQTALL
-933 EKQLNTRMLLQVHDE
+933 EQGLNTRMLLQVHDE
-948 LIFDLDPAEE
+948 LIFDLDPTEE
-958 TIVRELVTE
+958 AAVRTLVTE
-967 GMKDALDLKCP
+967 GMRRALDLKCP
-978 IEIDIGIGDNWLE
+978 IEIDIGLGDNWLE

>member
-1 MPGSQDR
+1 MP
-8 LVKAHF
+8 
-14 IRFFNPPPYS
+14 
-24 FPESGLVAALLVE
+24 
-37 TITYLISGFQPFVFF
+37 
-52 KQMSKTL
+52 KTL

-105 KPSHLAVVFDTS
+105 QPSHLAVVFDTS

-125 HPEYKAH
+125 HPEYKAQ
-132 REDMPED
+132 REAMPED

-169 IGTLS
+169 IGTLA
-174 HRAEADGFDEIFMVT
+174 HRAEADGFDEVFMVT

-198 TDKIKMYRPSRQGDG
+198 TEKIKMYRPSRQGDG

-221 IKEKWGIAR
+221 IKAKWDIIR
-230 AEQVIDMLGL
+230 VDQVIDMLGL

-255 PKTAAKLLATYDTVQ
+255 PKTAAKLLAAYDNVD
-270 NIIDHVAELKGK
+270 NIIAHVDELKGK
-282 QKERVR
+282 QQERVR
-288 DHTVQALLSKKLATI
+288 DNAEQARLSKTLATI
-303 QLDVPIQ
+303 QLDVPID
-310 ANWEALRLDP
+310 ADWDNLRLDAP
-320 PNKDKLVPLFAE
+320 SQDKLVPLFAE
-332 FEFRTLGKRIF
+332 FEFRTLAKRIF
-343 GNDFTIQEAAT
+343 GSDFTIQEASSE
-354 DLVLMSEDDE
+354 LVLMSEDDE
-364 KAKVT
+364 KTKAKQPAAD
-369 SQASTA
+369 S
-375 SGETQ
+375 SGDLQ
-380 MDLLPDIAFK
+380 LDLLPAVTYT
-390 TFADLKTDYRIA
+390 TFTDTKTDYRIA
-402 DSTEALHQ
+402 DSADTLQQ
-410 LVAALRNAGTFAFDT
+410 LTDELRSAGSFAFDT

-432 RSVQLVGISFATQAH
+432 RSVDLVGISFSIKAH
-447 SGWFVPLPSERS
+447 SGWFVPVSKGNS
-459 EAAQVLDVLRPVFDD
+459 ATVFEALRPVFSD
-474 STLTKV
+474 SNLAKI

-490 LAEQGM
+490 LAEQGI
-496 DVAGPCFDTMLAHAL
+496 DVAGECYDTMLAHAL

-518 NLDALSEDFLQYTTI
+518 NLDTLSEDFLQYTTI
-533 RFSELVPDTPKG
+533 RFSELVPEVKKG
-545 QAIDYSGV
+545 QPIDYSSV
-553 DPKALAD
+553 KPQALAD

-568 TLQLWSLFKAKLKE
+568 TLQLWELFKAKLEE

-587 VFYDIET
+587 VFYEIET

-600 VAMEREGILMDE
+600 VAMEREGILMNE
-612 SVLVETGQSL
+612 ATLVDTGKSL

-627 ALRNAVNQSAGREFN
+627 TLRESINAAAGREFN
-642 LNSPKQLGEV
+642 LNSPKQLGEI

-660 EKAKK
+660 EKPKK

-673 NEKVLASL
+673 NEQVLSSL

-695 QLAKLKSTYIDALPH
+695 QLTKLKSTYIDALPH
-710 SIDPASGRVHTHYGQ
+710 SIDPVSGRVHTNYGQ

-737 PNLQNIPVRSKQG
+737 PNLQNIPVRSVQG

-774 LRILAALTEDQ
+774 LRILAALTEDA
-785 GLLTAFRQGRDI
+785 GLLNAFREGRDI
-797 HAATAAKIFD
+797 HAATAAKIFE
-807 VALDEVT
+807 VELDEVT

-845 RTEAQEIINNYFEQF
+845 RTEAQEIINNYFAQF
-860 PGIPGYMTRMQDR
+860 PGIPGYMSRMQES
-873 AKAQGYVETISGRRR
+873 AKAKGYVETITGRRR
-888 HLRDINSSNGTIRAA
+888 YLQDINSRNGTIRAA

-922 IAMVNVQNALT
+922 IAMVNVQNALV
-933 EKQLNTRMLLQVHDE
+933 EQGLNTRMLLQVHDE
-948 LIFDLDPAEE
+948 LIFDLDPSEE
-958 TIVRELVTE
+958 VAVRALVTE
-967 GMKDALDLKCP
+967 GMKKALDLKCP
-978 IEIDIGIGDNWLE
+978 IEIDIGLGDNWLE